1 MQGEE
6 MNDIAHDVEFKKKRY
21 EVGGREGDNANE
33 GGGGIYTQNLVKF
46 YRSVLP
52 R

>member
-6 MNDIAHDVEFKKKRY
+6 MKDIDHDVVCKKKRY
-21 EVGGREGDNANE
+21 EVGGREGDNANM
-33 GGGGIYTQNLVKF
+33 GGGGIYTQNLVMF
-46 YRSVLP
+46 YRAILA